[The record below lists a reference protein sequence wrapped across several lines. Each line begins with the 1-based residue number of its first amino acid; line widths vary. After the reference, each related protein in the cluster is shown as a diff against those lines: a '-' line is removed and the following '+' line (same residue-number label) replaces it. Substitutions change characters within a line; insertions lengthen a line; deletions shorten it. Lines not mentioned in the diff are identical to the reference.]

1 MFLNKVKDTVGLNT
15 FKKDRMKYSFDPK
28 IFFSKPI
35 LPSNSFIIL
44 ESENYSIKLAETK
57 SELKQAQALRYSV
70 FYKEK
75 KGHLI
80 FVSYLQDR
88 S

>member
-28 IFFSKPI
+28 TFFSKPT
-35 LPSNSFIIL
+35 LPSNSFTIL

-75 KGHLI
+75 KPNQL
-80 FVSYLQDR
+80 LPKK
-88 S
+88 